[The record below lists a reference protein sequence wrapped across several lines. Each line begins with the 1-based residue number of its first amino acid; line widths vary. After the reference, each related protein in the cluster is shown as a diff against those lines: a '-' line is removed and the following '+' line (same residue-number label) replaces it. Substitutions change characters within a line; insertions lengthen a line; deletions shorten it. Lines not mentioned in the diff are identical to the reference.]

1 MPKEVLVLAVV
12 GSLVLED
19 YVAVTRLPSRLSWGR
34 EPGMVILL
42 SCSSPWWKWWIMGMV
57 AILESVG
64 KVWKVLESVA
74 KCWKVVESGDLMIFM
89 KAPVART
96 RLDGEARLELRWKDH
111 QFNI

>member
-1 MPKEVLVLAVV
+1 MTKEVLILAVV

-19 YVAVTRLPSRLSWGR
+19 YVAVTRLPSRLSWRR
-34 EPGMVILL
+34 EPGMVILV

-57 AILESVG
+57 EMLESGG
-64 KVWKVLESVA
+64 KLWNVVESDG
-74 KCWKVVESGDLMIFM
+74 KCWKMVESGDLMIFM

-96 RLDGEARLELRWKDH
+96 RLDGEARLELRWKGH